1 MCDMTKYVSKIVS
14 KLVSKL
20 KFDYLKQLFYRI
32 MVKLTVE
39 MVKIRIW
46 QIEH

>member
-20 KFDYLKQLFYRI
+20 KFDYLRPLFHRL
-32 MVKLTVE
+32 MVE
-39 MVKIRIW
+39 MVKIRIR
-46 QIEH
+46 QIEY

>member
-20 KFDYLKQLFYRI
+20 KFDYLRPLFHRI
-32 MVKLTVE
+32 MVKLMVE
-39 MVKIRIW
+39 LKKCHV
-46 QIEH
+46 